1 LIWHKCQGDP
11 DPRVIRSVVPSH
23 PVPDPLLRFCR
34 FFKVILFTPPLGITR
49 SIQPAPEPAAGV
61 LVVREDDC
69 VVPRW
74 PSHGAEASSSRA
86 GLPAPSTSV
95 VRLEQEQ
102 EPAGAPPA
110 YFDEAQ
116 AE

>member
-1 LIWHKCQGDP
+1 
-11 DPRVIRSVVPSH
+11 
-23 PVPDPLLRFCR
+23 
-34 FFKVILFTPPLGITR
+34 
-49 SIQPAPEPAAGV
+49 
-61 LVVREDDC
+61 VVREDDC
-69 VVPRW
+69 VVPRR